1 MSFFHTLGRALGF
14 GHDNEDDEDDYTPI
28 HIGESDNTCSDDE
41 DNDGRTP
48 LSGTSAATAPTAAGS
63 SADYDCEPVFKPEIA
78 GAIFEKVVEVF
89 NASLPDFLQKSV
101 DPKAQRTALAEALD
115 DSVKQYM
122 AGLNAEA
129 TRRAENRLR
138 SASDASRAESER
150 LRKEMEKLELQKA
163 SIQEQQLSA
172 DRRRRA
178 LQDRNKDLE
187 EQVSRLE
194 AEREQFQLENRSLLN
209 KIKLSDV
216 QPGIIDELNKE
227 IERLRAQNPA
237 DEGLADAL
245 QEKEARIAQ
254 LEENISSTNEAL
266 AAARTELEEMKKHQS
281 DVEAGVE
288 LSKQMYTQLQEELT
302 GERAAHA
309 ATASELEQARQSLSE
324 ANVVAESVK
333 QLEEQLSQVEGV
345 IAKRD
350 ERIASLKARNKKL
363 KEELAAANEQAMR
376 TKESD
381 KGLFALADAEQLAGD
396 EDFECP
402 DWFVSEPGPTTPPL
416 NPVNTDFGYTEP
428 PRKPRIPDND
438 AQMSLF

>member
-1 MSFFHTLGRALGF
+1 MSFFQALGRALGF
-14 GHDNEDDEDDYTPI
+14 GHDNEDDEDDYTPV
-28 HIGESDNTCSDDE
+28 HIVNSTDDA
-41 DNDGRTP
+41 DDDRA
-48 LSGTSAATAPTAAGS
+48 STSPGAAPQSTKPAEY
-63 SADYDCEPVFKPEIA
+63 SADTLDEEQVFKPEVA

-89 NASLPDFLQKSV
+89 NASLPEFLQKSV
-101 DPKAQRTALAEALD
+101 DAQAQRTALAEALD
-115 DSVKQYM
+115 DSIKQYM
-122 AGLNAEA
+122 ASLGAEA
-129 TRRAENRLR
+129 TRKAEQRLR
-138 SASDASRAESER
+138 NASDSARAESER
-150 LRKEMEKLELQKA
+150 LRKEMEKLEQQKA
-163 SIQEQQLSA
+163 VIQEHQLSA

-187 EQVSRLE
+187 EQVNRLE

-216 QPGIIDELNKE
+216 QPGVIDDLNKE
-227 IERLRAQNPA
+227 IERLKALSNDSDGTSEAIKEKDTKIQELNERLEQA
-237 DEGLADAL
+237 DKATA
-245 QEKEARIAQ
+245 A
-254 LEENISSTNEAL
+254 AL
-266 AAARTELEEMKKHQS
+266 AELEEVKKHQAN
-281 DVEAGVE
+281 VEAGVDM
-288 LSKQMYTQLQEELT
+288 SKQMYTQLQEQLT

-309 ATASELEQARQSLSE
+309 ATSAELEQMRQKLDE

-333 QLEEQLSQVEGV
+333 ELEEQLSRVEGV

-350 ERIASLKARNKKL
+350 ERIATLKARNKKL

-376 TKESD
+376 TKEND

-396 EDFECP
+396 DDFECP